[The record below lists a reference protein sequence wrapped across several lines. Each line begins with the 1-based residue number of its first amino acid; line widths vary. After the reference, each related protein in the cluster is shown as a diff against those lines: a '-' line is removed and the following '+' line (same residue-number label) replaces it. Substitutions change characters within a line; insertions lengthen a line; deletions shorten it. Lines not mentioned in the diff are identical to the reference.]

1 MNIKRPKTGARAARF
16 TIKRGEVGKR
26 LGVSV
31 SKVRSM
37 QQAGEVESQ
46 LRDGVHYFDPSEI
59 DRLAQAKADKHSGVR
74 GMSEGKVAA
83 KVFEMLDGGC
93 NRSEIVQTLEIT
105 PHKVDAL
112 YEAWRE
118 PDLEASHQRQKQER
132 QQERERQAWAEHD
145 KRMRELDRELARQ
158 QEALLERLKR

>member
-1 MNIKRPKTGARAARF
+1 MSERPAKRARHQGPAELPAGDRTAAAKAA
-16 TIKRGEVGKR
+16 I
-26 LGVSV
+26 S
-31 SKVRSM
+31 
-37 QQAGEVESQ
+37 A
-46 LRDGVHYFDPSEI
+46 
-59 DRLAQAKADKHSGVR
+59 LAQAKADKHSGVR

-145 KRMRELDRELARQ
+145 KRMRELDREFARQ